1 MNFYISPF
9 SRMARRR
16 WMERAEQEAE
26 GEQCQSSVFVPV
38 NVSADKDAFVI
49 TMLMPGLKAE
59 DVDIEIV
66 NDAVIIK
73 GELKVPAP
81 EDANYLL
88 REIPTGCFQRIL
100 RMPVEVDAEKAEAK
114 MENGILTLRIP
125 KAETVRPRTIKINA
139 A

>member
-1 MNFYISPF
+1 MNFYVSPF

-16 WMERAEQEAE
+16 WMERAEQESD

-38 NVSADKDAFVI
+38 NVSAEKDAYII

-59 DVDIEIV
+59 EVDIEIV

-73 GELKVPAP
+73 GELKAPAS
-81 EDANYLL
+81 EEAGYLL

-100 RMPVEVDAEKAEAK
+100 RMPVEVDADKAEAK

-125 KAETVRPRTIKINA
+125 KAETVLPRTVKINA